1 MYYME
6 TEVYSWRLSSDL
18 KMALEEAARVQS
30 KSLEELLE
38 QIARD
43 WLAQTKNQNADKEDE
58 DKKEDE
64 DEEELQRRLHSSA
77 MRFIGT
83 LNGGNPNR
91 SENARSEVRA
101 RIARRH
107 GR

>member
-18 KMALEEAARVQS
+18 KMELEEAARAES

-43 WLAQTKNQNADKEDE
+43 WLAQAKEQNGDNED
-58 DKKEDE
+58 D
-64 DEEELQRRLHSSA
+64 EELQRRLHSSA

-83 LNGGNPNR
+83 LKGGNPNR
-91 SENARSEVRA
+91 AENARSEVRA

>member
-6 TEVYSWRLSSDL
+6 DEVYSWRLSPDL
-18 KMALEEAARVQS
+18 KMELEEAARAES

-43 WLAQTKNQNADKEDE
+43 WLTQAKEQNDADE
-58 DKKEDE
+58 DD
-64 DEEELQRRLHSSA
+64 EELQRRLHSSA
-77 MRFIGT
+77 MRFVGSIEGDPH
-83 LNGGNPNR
+83 LA
-91 SENARSEVRA
+91 ENSRSEVRA